1 MIRTHGFSSGIK
13 VLGGGFNL
21 CSTQRVIRTS
31 SQQNFL
37 LMTQQ
42 AAGAPKN
49 RKSGPSRLK
58 SGSASKASY
67 STAAGKEIEA
77 KTSTPES
84 TGVRLNK
91 CLHELSRRGS
101 DDAIADG
108 RVTINN
114 VVATNGM
121 RVQKRDIVRLVRL
134 IKIVCHHSSNKF
146 KNNKGSQ
153 TYLCLFNFQHTN

>member
-1 MIRTHGFSSGIK
+1 M
-13 VLGGGFNL
+13 GGGFCS
-21 CSTQRVIRTS
+21 CSTQRMIRIS

-37 LMTQQ
+37 AMKQYT
-42 AAGAPKN
+42 AGTPKN
-49 RKSGPSRLK
+49 SNTGPGKSK
-58 SGSASKASY
+58 VGSTSKASY
-67 STAAGKEIEA
+67 STSTGKESGA

-101 DDAIADG
+101 DDAIAEG

-121 RVQKRDIVRLVRL
+121 RVQKRDVVRLVRL
-134 IKIVCHHSSNKF
+134 IKIA
-146 KNNKGSQ
+146 
-153 TYLCLFNFQHTN
+153 